1 MASLKVRIQKDL
13 YEYLLIKAK
22 TSGFKNIQRMF
33 LSLYNDN
40 SNFSTQKLYSL
51 NDTEELLKSQ
61 RREINQ
67 LISILTGLKANCKNL
82 KQLFIDDIDRFDNI
96 GKMQIQVENVV
107 IQLREKTYY
116 QFIEL
121 TRLKMLKSINQTI
134 NTKEKFLLIRMDD
147 DMDQRLVVNAI
158 LRNKTKS
165 LIFFETLLSSKAIE
179 MDLLSIEN
187 QVLNQA
193 RMLDLFKQNLGNILT
208 QHSFTIDNV
217 NSISKEYYSKK
228 MKREDVHST
237 LHRTQ
242 NTMKYVETLIKELQE
257 FVLKNT

>member
-1 MASLKVRIQKDL
+1 MASLKVRVQKDL
-13 YEYLLIKAK
+13 YEYLLQKAK

-33 LSLYNDN
+33 LTLYNDN
-40 SNFSTQKLYSL
+40 SNYNTQKLYSL
-51 NDTEELLKSQ
+51 NDTETLLKSQ
-61 RREINQ
+61 RIEINQ
-67 LISILTGLKANCKNL
+67 LISVLTGVKANCKNL
-82 KQLFIDDIDRFDNI
+82 KQLLINDIERFDNI
-96 GKMQIQVENVV
+96 GIIQIKIEQ
-107 IQLREKTYY
+107 IILQLRDKTYY

-147 DMDQRLVVNAI
+147 DMDQRLVANAI

-179 MDLLSIEN
+179 KDLLSIEN
-187 QVLNQA
+187 QVLYQA
-193 RMLDLFKQNLGNILT
+193 RKLDLFKQNLSNILT

-228 MKREDVHST
+228 MKREDVQT
-237 LHRTQ
+237 TVHRTQ
-242 NTMKYVETLIKELQE
+242 NTMKYVEILIKELEE
-257 FVLKNT
+257 FVITNI

>member
-1 MASLKVRIQKDL
+1 MASLIVRVQKDL
-13 YEYLLIKAK
+13 YEYLLQKAK
-22 TSGFKNIQRMF
+22 ASGFKNIQRMF

-40 SNFSTQKLYSL
+40 SNNSTLKLYSL
-51 NDTEELLKSQ
+51 NDTETLLKSQ
-61 RREINQ
+61 RIEINR
-67 LISILTGLKANCKNL
+67 LIYILLGLNANCKNL
-82 KQLFIDDIDRFDNI
+82 KQLLINDIERFDSI
-96 GKMQIQVENVV
+96 GIMQIQTETIV
-107 IQLREKTYY
+107 IQLRDKTHHN
-116 QFIEL
+116 FLEL
-121 TRLKMLKSINQTI
+121 KQLKMLKSINQTI
-134 NTKEKFLLIRMDD
+134 NTKEKSILIRMDD
-147 DMDQRLVVNAI
+147 DMDQRLVANSI
-158 LRNKTKS
+158 LHNKTKS

-179 MDLLSIEN
+179 EDLLSIEN

-228 MKREDVHST
+228 MKREDVQST